1 MGRWRYCTVGK
12 SPCSLSVEG
21 FMSRHDE
28 ELEAQQVKIS
38 VSTSADCSHALID
51 LVGAGRSSAAIKLS
65 ALELEG
71 VLHQIAATRACLA
84 EPVPDEVKEG
94 SGVVAIYNPR
104 WGLTVPSGEGVPPG
118 ILMLLRHP
126 GLGWISFLVPP
137 DESEALGR
145 SLYEISQ
152 EFRLPHKVN

>member
-1 MGRWRYCTVGK
+1 
-12 SPCSLSVEG
+12 
-21 FMSRHDE
+21 MSRHDKE
-28 ELEAQQVKIS
+28 LEDDLEAQQVKIS

-51 LVGAGRSSAAIKLS
+51 LVGAGRSSAIKLS

-137 DESEALGR
+137 DESEALGQ

-152 EFRLPHKVN
+152 EFRLPHKVS